1 MKFHQCDTLLD
12 SNIDTDRNFM
22 LKASYGNNG
31 FIPTHIWV
39 WLQGSH
45 LAPRSPGYHEILRRQ
60 GWPVGVPSR
69 VVKGR
74 CRAQAG
80 SDGSYVFLSTSS
92 TPSPP
97 PGARLEGAGL
107 ADHPGL
113 ARLGSTSCR

>member
-45 LAPRSPGYHEILRRQ
+45 LAPRSPGYHGILR
-60 GWPVGVPSR
+60 GGGEGGGGEGGNGEGGGGEGGGGEGGGGEGGAGGVPN
-69 VVKGR
+69 
-74 CRAQAG
+74 
-80 SDGSYVFLSTSS
+80 
-92 TPSPP
+92 
-97 PGARLEGAGL
+97 
-107 ADHPGL
+107 
-113 ARLGSTSCR
+113 